1 MFDMHEIGFGVFGIL
16 FSLFYLGI
24 FAFMIWLLVRFV
36 SAHESMSESLRE
48 IAHQLRQNR
57 DGN

>member
-24 FAFMIWLLVRFV
+24 FVFMIWLMIRFV

-48 IAHQLRQNR
+48 IAHQLRDDRQSR
-57 DGN
+57 